1 MVMYVTDPCTAVPLW
16 QFICMFP
23 HVSEIPQI
31 TCEDRILVTKFL
43 LVGTVVGLC
52 NIITCGDLAAL
63 EKDYDE
69 VGIETAQLRARE
81 RKKATAMSYESL
93 VVEQMLA

>member
-1 MVMYVTDPCTAVPLW
+1 M
-16 QFICMFP
+16 
-23 HVSEIPQI
+23 
-31 TCEDRILVTKFL
+31 
-43 LVGTVVGLC
+43 
-52 NIITCGDLAAL
+52 

-93 VVEQMLA
+93 VVEQMPA